1 MINKQSINKVILV
14 GHVGNVPDVRYTKEG
29 RPVSTFSLA
38 THELLKKAPSEE
50 GEKHTEWHN
59 ILAWGKIGE
68 FVEQYIKKGQLV
80 CVEGKLRT
88 SKWESK
94 EGINLSKTEIIA
106 SNVVPLDWKS

>member
-38 THELLKKAPSEE
+38 THELIKRASSEE
-50 GEKHTEWHN
+50 GEEHTEWHN

-68 FVEQYIKKGQLV
+68 FVEQYIKKGQHQ
-80 CVEGKLRT
+80 LRRGRIYFSGT
-88 SKWESK
+88 
-94 EGINLSKTEIIA
+94 IPTNHA
-106 SNVVPLDWKS
+106 